1 MDFGRNGLRDKIY
14 KVRSRSTRVTNKIMS
29 NCVKVIMFVFVSGIV
44 IFGSMLIG
52 AYNGIID
59 GTPSV
64 SDVNIMPSGYATFI
78 YDVDGNQLQKLN
90 SADGNRIAVSIDEIP
105 LNMQHAIVAIEDSR
119 FYEHNGVDTVGMV
132 RAAAVALSSGF
143 SRTEGAS
150 TITQQ
155 LLKNNVFTNWTQ
167 ESKIERIE
175 RKLQE
180 QYLAVE
186 LEKALTAEGMDTKSV
201 ILENYLNT
209 VNFGSGTYGIQAASL
224 KYFGKNSKDLTLSEC
239 AVLAAIPQNPT
250 KWNPIRHPENNRERQ
265 QTVLNYMYQQ
275 GYITEDEL
283 NEALADDVY
292 SRISAHDA
300 GSQTE
305 EQPYSYF
312 VDELI
317 GQVKEQLIKQKGY
330 TELQAEQALYSGGL
344 RIYTTMDSN
353 IQNIMEEEFSN
364 EENYPEGTQYALEW
378 ALTVDHA
385 DGERENYSREMLQA
399 YFKKSDSSFDL
410 IFDSEEEAQSYV
422 DQYKAA
428 IIGEDDTI
436 VAERFS
442 TTAQPQAA
450 MVVMDQ
456 STGYVKGIIGGRGK
470 KTASLV
476 LNRATDSYRQP
487 GSTFKILSTYGPA
500 LDMGKITLATLED
513 DTEYSYSDGTPI
525 HNADDQYHGT
535 VTIRDAIEHSY
546 NIVAVKVLTEITP
559 KAGFKYLEKLGFS
572 KLVDDTNYDVRQPLA
587 LGGITN
593 GVSTL
598 ELAAAYAAIANNGEY
613 IEPKFYTKVT
623 DQYGNIIL
631 DNTSEKQ
638 QVFKKSTAYLLTSAM
653 EDVVNYG
660 TGTDFAI
667 SGMNLAGKTGTTTS
681 YKDLVFA
688 GFTPYYTAAIWA
700 GYDVSTTLPE
710 EQRGYYKVLWN
721 KVMTRIHEGL
731 ENKEFDQPSD
741 VVSADICVDSG
752 LLAGYGCNTITE
764 YFDKSD
770 VPTQRCTRHTPVPT
784 ATPRPTEVP
793 TVTPTPTA
801 TPTPSVTPT
810 EEAEPTVT
818 VEPTEEP
825 EPTQEPEPIE
835 Q

>member
-14 KVRSRSTRVTNKIMS
+14 RVRSKGTRVTNKILS
-29 NCVKVIMFVFVSGIV
+29 NCVKIIMFVFVSGIV

-105 LNMQHAIVAIEDSR
+105 VNMQHAIVAIEDSR

-132 RAAAVALSSGF
+132 RAAAVAISSGF

-155 LLKNNVFTNWTQ
+155 LLKNNVFTNWTE

-275 GYITEDEL
+275 GYITEEEL

-353 IQNIMEEEFSN
+353 IQSIMEEEFSN
-364 EENYPEGTQYALEW
+364 EENYPQGTQYALEW

-410 IFDSEEEAQSYV
+410 IFDSEEEAQAYV

-428 IIGEDDTI
+428 IIGEGDTI

-623 DQYGNIIL
+623 DQYGNVIL

-653 EDVVNYG
+653 QDVVNYG

-667 SGMNLAGKTGTTTS
+667 SDMNLAGKTGTTTS

-710 EQRGYYKVLWN
+710 YQRGYYKVLWN

-731 ENKEFDQPSD
+731 ENKDFEQPSD

-784 ATPRPTEVP
+784 ATPRPTELPTSTPTP
-793 TVTPTPTA
+793 TVTPTP
-801 TPTPSVTPT
+801 SVAPT
-810 EEAEPTVT
+810 EDVEPTVT
-818 VEPTEEP
+818 VEPTPEP
-825 EPTQEPEPIE
+825 EPTQEPEPTE
-835 Q
+835 

>member
-14 KVRSRSTRVTNKIMS
+14 RVRSKGTRVTNKILS
-29 NCVKVIMFVFVSGIV
+29 NCVKIIMFVFVSGIV

-105 LNMQHAIVAIEDSR
+105 VNMQHAIVAIEDSR

-132 RAAAVALSSGF
+132 RAAAVAISSGF

-155 LLKNNVFTNWTQ
+155 LLKNNVFTNWTE

-275 GYITEDEL
+275 GYITEEEL

-353 IQNIMEEEFSN
+353 IQSIMEEEFSN
-364 EENYPEGTQYALEW
+364 EENYPQGTQ
-378 ALTVDHA
+378 
-385 DGERENYSREMLQA
+385 
-399 YFKKSDSSFDL
+399 
-410 IFDSEEEAQSYV
+410 
-422 DQYKAA
+422 
-428 IIGEDDTI
+428 
-436 VAERFS
+436 
-442 TTAQPQAA
+442 
-450 MVVMDQ
+450 
-456 STGYVKGIIGGRGK
+456 
-470 KTASLV
+470 
-476 LNRATDSYRQP
+476 
-487 GSTFKILSTYGPA
+487 
-500 LDMGKITLATLED
+500 
-513 DTEYSYSDGTPI
+513 
-525 HNADDQYHGT
+525 
-535 VTIRDAIEHSY
+535 
-546 NIVAVKVLTEITP
+546 
-559 KAGFKYLEKLGFS
+559 
-572 KLVDDTNYDVRQPLA
+572 
-587 LGGITN
+587 
-593 GVSTL
+593 
-598 ELAAAYAAIANNGEY
+598 
-613 IEPKFYTKVT
+613 
-623 DQYGNIIL
+623 
-631 DNTSEKQ
+631 
-638 QVFKKSTAYLLTSAM
+638 
-653 EDVVNYG
+653 
-660 TGTDFAI
+660 
-667 SGMNLAGKTGTTTS
+667 
-681 YKDLVFA
+681 
-688 GFTPYYTAAIWA
+688 
-700 GYDVSTTLPE
+700 
-710 EQRGYYKVLWN
+710 
-721 KVMTRIHEGL
+721 
-731 ENKEFDQPSD
+731 
-741 VVSADICVDSG
+741 
-752 LLAGYGCNTITE
+752 
-764 YFDKSD
+764 
-770 VPTQRCTRHTPVPT
+770 
-784 ATPRPTEVP
+784 
-793 TVTPTPTA
+793 
-801 TPTPSVTPT
+801 
-810 EEAEPTVT
+810 
-818 VEPTEEP
+818 
-825 EPTQEPEPIE
+825 
-835 Q
+835 